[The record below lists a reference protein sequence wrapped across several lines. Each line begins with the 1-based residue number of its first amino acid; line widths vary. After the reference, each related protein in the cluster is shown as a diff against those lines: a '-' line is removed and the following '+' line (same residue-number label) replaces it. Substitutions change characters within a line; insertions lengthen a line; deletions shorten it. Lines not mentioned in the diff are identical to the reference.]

1 MTISSTTNRVN
12 YTGNG
17 VTTAFAFPYKFLANA
32 DLKVYQEGTL
42 KTITTHYTV
51 TGAGDDAGGTVT
63 FLVAPANLDDVV
75 IIRDPAILQ
84 GLDLVENDNLPAE
97 SLENSFDL
105 ITMVAQR
112 LDDRISRAF
121 VLNDADVSGP
131 DLTIPSPV
139 ADEIIGW
146 NSAGDALESKAVA
159 LLGAVS
165 IPVSIAQGGTESATA
180 ADARSAL
187 GLAIGTD
194 VQAYDADIATVA
206 ASQVEM
212 EAGTEV
218 ALRSMSPLR
227 ISQAIAALS
236 SGSADQ
242 VARDQIALTN
252 MRLLLNSSVA
262 SGALYAGY
270 QWELATDEWAASS
283 SGEAYTAGT
292 PAYYTGV
299 VSEYTPTGS
308 TFGDMTTNGGLAASF
323 DGNISQAS
331 VACSTKVT
339 ATSGYVGKAF
349 SSAQKISR
357 VDTYGANEVGYAHAT
372 GGSVT
377 INIYGKSSSPA
388 NATDGTLI
396 GTSGSFTD
404 GATAQLKQITCDP
417 TTDYQY
423 VWAVINASSQNLFMA
438 EVKYFTTSDVTLIPP
453 ASTSVST
460 DPTYMDA
467 YFLWKDDSGS
477 AVIGTDL
484 TVELSRDNGTTY
496 TTATLTNLASY
507 DGTYSI
513 IKARAN
519 VSAQPSGT
527 SMLCRIKML
536 NSKLQRVA
544 APALYSE

>member
-1 MTISSTTNRVN
+1 
-12 YTGNG
+12 
-17 VTTAFAFPYKFLANA
+17 
-32 DLKVYQEGTL
+32 
-42 KTITTHYTV
+42 
-51 TGAGDDAGGTVT
+51 
-63 FLVAPANLDDVV
+63 
-75 IIRDPAILQ
+75 
-84 GLDLVENDNLPAE
+84 
-97 SLENSFDL
+97 
-105 ITMVAQR
+105 
-112 LDDRISRAF
+112 
-121 VLNDADVSGP
+121 
-131 DLTIPSPV
+131 
-139 ADEIIGW
+139 
-146 NSAGDALESKAVA
+146 
-159 LLGAVS
+159 
-165 IPVSIAQGGTESATA
+165 
-180 ADARSAL
+180 
-187 GLAIGTD
+187 
-194 VQAYDADIATVA
+194 
-206 ASQVEM
+206 M

-236 SGSADQ
+236 GGSADQ

-283 SGEAYTAGT
+283 SGEAYTAGS
-292 PAYYTGV
+292 PAYYTGI

-308 TFGDMTTNGGLAASF
+308 TFGDMTANGGLAAAF
-323 DGNISQAS
+323 DGSTSQDSSVCALRAS
-331 VACSTKVT
+331 V
-339 ATSGYVGKAF
+339 TSAYCGKAF

-357 VDTYGANEVGYAHAT
+357 VDTYGSNVGYI
-372 GGSVT
+372 GGTNASLT
-377 INIYGKSSSPA
+377 ITIYGNSSAPA
-388 NATDGTLI
+388 NATDGTSI
-396 GTSGSFTD
+396 GSTTFTD
-404 GATAQLKQITCDP
+404 GDAVQLKQITCDS
-417 TTDYQY
+417 TTAYQY
-423 VWAVINASSQNLFMA
+423 VWATITTGAAKNLYLA
-438 EVKYFTTSDVTLIPP
+438 EIKYFTTSDVTLIPP
-453 ASTSVST
+453 ASVSVAT
-460 DPTYMDA
+460 DPIYMDA